1 MLTAPN
7 QSVANKYIPNTPKNS
22 AAASGGGGSWGP
34 KKPSPFN
41 TGALGGQPTNTPMSS
56 NANFTQQN
64 ANPFSAPSAWSN
76 QGTGKTIVPPTADAP
91 AIVKTIRPT
100 VTTSAPGATGTTP
113 TQITSPAGQN
123 YIQSQ
128 LESMKTQANN
138 IASQIPGATGY
149 SGTQGTGT
157 QGTGTTAPTK
167 TESEYIKYLRS
178 MFNPEEARVAQENVN
193 SLNKMTADEIAR
205 TRKETD
211 KIRKNEIGMLES
223 GQDYSLATLDR
234 ESSKALADLAIAKG
248 YSTDILN
255 QYTQAGATLYEAEEA
270 MRLEAETPI
279 SIEAAQALGL
289 PYGTT
294 FAEARAAGKIPAGS
308 SSEGFTLGKDQSR
321 YDAQGNLIAS
331 TASEAGGAQD
341 PMTQYRLER
350 ANRITSGID
359 EALADTNIWTAGFLG
374 AGLKLIPGT
383 PAYNLKATIDKI
395 TSNIGFEELS
405 AMRQVSPTGGA
416 LGQVAIQEL
425 EMLQSVLGSLKTNQS
440 PEKLKQNLLDIKTHY
455 TNWQNAVNAAGAQGG
470 GEVVQTSAGA
480 INTNW

>member
-7 QSVANKYIPNTPKNS
+7 QSVANKYIPTSTPKNL
-22 AAASGGGGSWGP
+22 AASSGGGGSWGP
-34 KKPSPFN
+34 KKPV
-41 TGALGGQPTNTPMSS
+41 TGILGAQPTGTPMSS
-56 NANFTQQN
+56 NANLTQQTT
-64 ANPFSAPSAWSN
+64 NPFSAPQAWKDW
-76 QGTGKTIVPPTADAP
+76 GATKTLVPPTADAP
-91 AIVKTIRPT
+91 AMVKSTRPT

-149 SGTQGTGT
+149 SGTQGT
-157 QGTGTTAPTK
+157 QTTAPTK

-255 QYTQAGATLYEAEEA
+255 QYTQAGATLYEAE
-270 MRLEAETPI
+270 TPI
-279 SIEAAQALGL
+279 SLEVAQALGL

-294 FAEARAAGKIPAGS
+294 MAEARASGKIPAGS

-331 TASEAGGAQD
+331 TASGEAGGTQD

-395 TSNIGFEELS
+395 SSNIGFEELS

-440 PEKLKQNLLDIKTHY
+440 PEKLKQNLNDIKTHY
-455 TNWQNAVNAAGAQGG
+455 TNWQNAVNAAGTQGG